1 MAKHLFIADNHMAKW
16 KRLGVSR
23 MLEKQSHKLDMR
35 VILVSDYRPSPLKRK
50 NIFVRIRCKH
60 DFDYQGLG
68 AGGKHKVFLCSKCR
82 KVRLI

>member
-1 MAKHLFIADNHMAKW
+1 M
-16 KRLGVSR
+16 LG
-23 MLEKQSHKLDMR
+23 KQSHRPGMH
-35 VILVSDYRPSPLKRK
+35 VILFDEYRLNPLKRK